1 MEVKEFYQ
9 ALQAA
14 SSIAEVEAAINAFE
28 EAYPSGLRWVPFG
41 GRENNRGAIEASA
54 DPGRSVVE
62 RATNGIDAV
71 LEAEYERHAGRP
83 TCRSPKE
90 AATAWLNV
98 PEGGLSE
105 MTPAQRRTLAQRVT
119 IKILPGNGRESR
131 IVEIRDRGIG
141 ISPEQMPSTIL
152 SLNAPN
158 KLQKHYLTGIYGQG
172 GSSTFAVSKYTLIAS
187 RYNNHPTVGF
197 TVVRFLDLPPED
209 YKTGYYVY
217 LTLDGVVLQVE
228 LSQEEFQTG
237 TQVKHFGY
245 DLSNYTSPVGP
256 DSIYGLLN
264 RVLFDPVM
272 PVWLDNR
279 VHDYRRVIKGSR
291 NALNGAVD
299 EGDEDRRGPT
309 LSHHTKMFYV
319 TLGDYGRIGI
329 EYWVLERPTKE
340 NRDPIRAFVKP
351 SKPIILTLNGQNHA
365 ELSRLLIKKDAD
377 LPYLTQRLICHVD
390 CNSLSPA
397 AKRALFASTREDAR
411 RGIVLDL
418 IQQELVKALK
428 SDDELTRLNN
438 EARER
443 SLRERD
449 VSAEQEMRRE
459 VARLLRIHGLEVTE
473 PVGGAITK
481 EDLEDERP
489 THPRRARPKPR
500 PIELHEPP
508 TYIRILWEENEPI
521 TFYPGQRRYIRIET
535 DANSN
540 YHNPN
545 DPAVS
550 RINIIV
556 INGGVMRCGSTPL
569 QGGRMRTILE
579 AVTNVNVGDTGTIRV
594 ELTRPGLPILSDE
607 RPYLIVETPPVRQAS
622 RRVTLPPFDVRPV
635 NGPEDPI
642 WSELGWSD
650 DINSVASSAVPE
662 SGRLVIYYS
671 TLFPKYANQRVAF
684 EHRDPPLAD
693 SFTKRYEIWLAVHSL
708 LLYQDQQAVEA
719 AAATAG
725 RRRLGEEDSEL
736 IEDYE
741 RRERCRIA
749 TLSALFAAREV
760 QLQAGLVEV
769 E

>member
-1 MEVKEFYQ
+1 MEAKEFYQ

-14 SSIAEVEAAINAFE
+14 SSVAEVEAAINAFE
-28 EAYPSGLRWVPFG
+28 EAHPSELRWVPVG
-41 GRENNRGAIEASA
+41 GRENNRGVIEASA
-54 DPGRSVVE
+54 DHGRSLVE
-62 RATNGIDAV
+62 RLTNGIDAV
-71 LEAEYERHAGRP
+71 LEAEYERHGGKP
-83 TCRSPKE
+83 TCGSPKE
-90 AATAWLNV
+90 AASAWLNV

-119 IKILPGNGRESR
+119 IKLLPGDGRESR
-131 IVEIRDRGIG
+131 IVEIRDLGIG
-141 ISPEQMPSTIL
+141 ILPEQMPGTIL
-152 SLNAPN
+152 SLNASN
-158 KLQKHYLTGIYGQG
+158 KLQKHYLAGIYGQG

-187 RYNNHPTVGF
+187 RYNNHPTIGF
-197 TVVRFLDLPPED
+197 TVVRFLDAPPED

-217 LTLDGVVLQVE
+217 LALSGAVLQVE
-228 LSQEEFQTG
+228 LSQEEFPTG

-245 DLSNYTSPVGP
+245 DLSNYPSPVGP

-279 VHDYRRVIKGSR
+279 VHNYRRVIKGSR

-309 LSHHTKMFYV
+309 LSHHTRMFYV

-329 EYWVLERPTKE
+329 EYWVLEQPTKE

-351 SKPIILTLNGQNHA
+351 SKPIVLTVNGQNHA
-365 ELSRLLIKKDAD
+365 ELPRQLIKKDAD

-397 AKRALFASTREDAR
+397 AKRALFVSTREEAR
-411 RGIVLDL
+411 RGVVLDL

-428 SDDELTRLNN
+428 SDDELTRIND
-438 EARER
+438 EAREQ

-473 PVGGAITK
+473 PVGGVITA
-481 EDLEDERP
+481 EEPEDERP
-489 THPRRARPKPR
+489 THPRRPRPKPR

-545 DPAVS
+545 DPAAS

-556 INGGVMRCGSTPL
+556 TNGGVVRCGSTPL
-569 QGGRMRTILE
+569 QGGRMRAIFE
-579 AVTNVNVGDTGTIRV
+579 AIPNANVGDSGTIRV

-607 RPYLIVETPPVRQAS
+607 RSFSIVETPPVRPAS
-622 RRVTLPPFDVRPV
+622 RRVTLPPFEVRPV
-635 NGPEDPI
+635 NGPEDPM
-642 WSELGWSD
+642 WNTLGWPD
-650 DINSVASSAVPE
+650 DINSVASSTVEE
-662 SGRLVIYYS
+662 SGKLVIYYS
-671 TLFPKYANQRVAF
+671 TLFPKYANQRAAF
-684 EHRDPPLAD
+684 EHRDLPLAD
-693 SFTKRYEIWLAVHSL
+693 SFTKRYTIWLAVHSL
-708 LLYQDQQAVEA
+708 LLYQDQQAAE
-719 AAATAG
+719 ATATIVG
-725 RRRLGEEDSEL
+725 QRRLGEQDSEF

-749 TLSALFAAREV
+749 TLSVLFAAREV
-760 QLQAGLVEV
+760 QLQAGLMGVK
-769 E
+769 